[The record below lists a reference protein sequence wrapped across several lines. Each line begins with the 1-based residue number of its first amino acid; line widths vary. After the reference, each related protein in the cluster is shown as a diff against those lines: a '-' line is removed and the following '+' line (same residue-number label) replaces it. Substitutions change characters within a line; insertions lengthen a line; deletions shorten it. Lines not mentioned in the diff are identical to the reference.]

1 MKKSI
6 ILISSVILAVCAF
19 GKEYYVNPDPDKASN
34 AYDGEAEVFDGAHGP
49 KLTLAGVMSVAKKSG
64 DIVYAAEGVY
74 TNEVMSQVSE
84 SYSSKAR
91 FVCSRV
97 IVPAGVT
104 LQSAAG
110 AEKTFII
117 GAPATDE
124 SGNPVT
130 ENNGCGTNS
139 VRCVKLEANAKLV
152 GFTLSG
158 GRAPRGLK
166 DATNYWNAQGGGI
179 YASDSSLVADCVLS
193 NNVAYN
199 SGNAGV
205 NGSYLRCRVV
215 DNDGVGTGTIDAGR
229 IYDCYVNG
237 NTASN
242 GQIFNPGE
250 CVNTTFGTKG
260 TTSIWVQGG
269 ARTNICECWNCAFL
283 KGVNSPTRTVY
294 HRCAFSADPGDS
306 YTCDSDC
313 IVLTKAELAA
323 LGDGGEP
330 VEGSPLVDAG
340 SNTYHRVALDIPFA
354 TDVVGLSRV
363 SNGRIDIGS
372 FEFDWRPVFARTLS
386 PFGAVS
392 VAEASSNVLQ
402 VVETD
407 ELSLEQ
413 GASLMVDM
421 EPVGTPARYRLF
433 AEVLGGGVLTI
444 CDGETTVAS
453 LTSADERKCIELTR
467 EGAVRLVLS
476 YSAEDAD
483 DAGARVSEFSNAA
496 HIIFNAPGEGI
507 TLDGIDVGTN
517 VCAFG
522 ASITFTATR
531 RPVLPLCTGITVD
544 GVLHEF
550 GEAGSLTLTVEGTA
564 DRIELASVYTERPS
578 AWYVDANDGDD
589 DNLGLYPANAM
600 KTLAAAMTNVNLKS
614 GDTVWALPGS
624 YGAGQVISSERY
636 SSVNRKIANRALVK
650 SGVTLRS
657 KGGAGV
663 TFIEGANATE
673 TDDANKGCGVDSVRC
688 VRLESGACVRGF
700 TVRGGRAPRGPMD
713 ETATTFWNA
722 QAGGVY
728 SADSNVFIAD
738 CVLSN
743 NVAHNTGNVGNGG
756 TYVRCRVVDN
766 DQLVGSSAV
775 NQGVFYDCY
784 INRNYGS
791 GNYQLR
797 NPIKCVNVT
806 FGNKGSGLYLC
817 YQGYECEFYNSL
829 FLNGANSMDRYSYHR
844 CASAKELPSEY
855 KVMDDDCFALSAEE
869 LAVIGD
875 GLTGVAGT
883 RLVDAGSNTY
893 HTADFDF
900 PLDGDLNGVPRV
912 LNGRIDIGA
921 AEYDWRTD
929 YARDIRGKVV
939 VAEATSNV
947 VETAAKNV
955 CLGDGD
961 AVTLVWK
968 DVTESLSPRTFRFAV
983 ENGTLT
989 VRLNGESVSRLTTDG
1004 EWTYEDGSATDRI
1017 EFSFAGEGYA
1027 DVLKSSSL
1035 QGLMMI
1041 VR

>member
-1 MKKSI
+1 M
-6 ILISSVILAVCAF
+6 A
-19 GKEYYVNPDPDKASN
+19 
-34 AYDGEAEVFDGAHGP
+34 
-49 KLTLAGVMSVAKKSG
+49 VAKKSG

-84 SYSSKAR
+84 SYNGKAR

-166 DATNYWNAQGGGI
+166 DATTYWNAQGGGV
-179 YASDSSLVADCVLS
+179 YARDSSLVADCVLS

-205 NGSYLRCRVV
+205 YGTYLRCRVV
-215 DNDGVGTGTIDAGR
+215 DNDGVGTGTIDAGW

-237 NTASN
+237 NTAGN
-242 GQIFNPGE
+242 GQIFNPAI
-250 CVNTTFGTKG
+250 CVNTTFGPDG
-260 TTSIWVQGG
+260 TASIWVQGG
-269 ARTNICECWNCAFL
+269 TRTNVCELWNCAL
-283 KGVNSPTRTVY
+283 LRGANSDTRTVY
-294 HRCAFSADPGDS
+294 HRCAFSADPGSKFELDP
-306 YTCDSDC
+306 DC
-313 IVLTKAELAA
+313 IVLTTAELAA
-323 LGDGGEP
+323 LGDGSVP

-340 SNTYHRVALDIPFA
+340 SNTYHRIELDIPFA

-372 FEFDWRPVFARTLS
+372 FEFDWRPVLARTLS
-386 PFGAVS
+386 PFGAAS
-392 VAEASSNVLQ
+392 VAEASSNVLL
-402 VVETD
+402 VAESD
-407 ELSLEQ
+407 ELSLEK
-413 GASLMVDM
+413 GASLTVDM

-700 TVRGGRAPRGPMD
+700 TVRGGRAPRGPTD

-775 NQGVFYDCY
+775 SMGVFYDCY

-829 FLNGANSMDRYSYHR
+829 FLDGANSSDRYSYHR
-844 CASAKELPSEY
+844 CASAKALPTAF
-855 KVMDDDCFALSAEE
+855 KVMDDDCFALSADE

-929 YARDIRGKVV
+929 YACDIRGKVV

-955 CLGDGD
+955 RLGDGD
-961 AVTLVWK
+961 AVTLVWR
-968 DVTESLSPRTFRFAV
+968 DATESLSPRAFRFAV

-989 VRLNGESVSRLTTDG
+989 VRLNGASVEELSADG
-1004 EWTYEDGSATDRI
+1004 EWVYENGVATDRI
-1017 EFSFAGEGYA
+1017 EFSFAGKGHA

-1035 QGLMMI
+1035 QGLIML

>member
-1 MKKSI
+1 M
-6 ILISSVILAVCAF
+6 
-19 GKEYYVNPDPDKASN
+19 
-34 AYDGEAEVFDGAHGP
+34 
-49 KLTLAGVMSVAKKSG
+49 
-64 DIVYAAEGVY
+64 
-74 TNEVMSQVSE
+74 
-84 SYSSKAR
+84 
-91 FVCSRV
+91 
-97 IVPAGVT
+97 
-104 LQSAAG
+104 
-110 AEKTFII
+110 
-117 GAPATDE
+117 
-124 SGNPVT
+124 
-130 ENNGCGTNS
+130 
-139 VRCVKLEANAKLV
+139 
-152 GFTLSG
+152 
-158 GRAPRGLK
+158 
-166 DATNYWNAQGGGI
+166 
-179 YASDSSLVADCVLS
+179 
-193 NNVAYN
+193 
-199 SGNAGV
+199 
-205 NGSYLRCRVV
+205 
-215 DNDGVGTGTIDAGR
+215 
-229 IYDCYVNG
+229 NG

-242 GQIFNPGE
+242 GQVFNPGI
-250 CVNTTFGTKG
+250 CVNTTFGPDG

-283 KGVNSPTRTVY
+283 KGINSPTRTVY
-294 HRCAFSADPGDS
+294 HRCAFSAAPGAD
-306 YTCDSDC
+306 YVYDSDC
-313 IVLTKAELAA
+313 FVLTKPELAA

-340 SNTYHRVALDIPFA
+340 SNTYHRIELDIPFA

-386 PFGAVS
+386 PFGAAS
-392 VAEASSNVLQ
+392 VAEASSNVLL
-402 VVETD
+402 VAESD
-407 ELSLEQ
+407 ELSLEK
-413 GASLMVDM
+413 GASLTVDM

-433 AEVLGGGVLTI
+433 AEVLGGGVLTVR
-444 CDGETTVAS
+444 DGETTVAS

-467 EGAVRLVLS
+467 EGAVRLVFS

-496 HIIFNAPGEGI
+496 HVIFNAPGEGI

-636 SSVNRKIANRALVK
+636 SLANRKIANRALVK

-657 KGGAGV
+657 KGGASV

-700 TVRGGRAPRGPMD
+700 TVRGGRAPRGPQD
-713 ETATTFWNA
+713 ETAKEFWNA
-722 QAGGVY
+722 QGGGVY
-728 SADSNVFIAD
+728 SAADSNAFVAD

-743 NVAHNTGNVGNGG
+743 NVSHGTGNAGYKG

-766 DQLVGSSAV
+766 VTVGISAV
-775 NQGVFYDCY
+775 DTASFYDCY
-784 INRNYGS
+784 INRNTGD
-791 GNYQLR
+791 GNNQLR
-797 NPIKCVNVT
+797 NPIICVNTT
-806 FGNKGSGLYLC
+806 FGDKGLTKYLC

-829 FLNGANSMDRYSYHR
+829 FLNGANSSDRYSYHR
-844 CASAKELPSEY
+844 CASAKALPTAF
-855 KVMDDDCFALSAEE
+855 KVLDDDCFALSEEE

-875 GLTGVAGT
+875 GLMGVAGT

-900 PLDGDLNGVPRV
+900 SLDGDLNGVPRV

-955 CLGDGD
+955 RLGDGD

-989 VRLNGESVSRLTTDG
+989 VRLNGESVSTLTTDG
-1004 EWTYEDGSATDRI
+1004 EWTYEDGSVTDRI
-1017 EFSFAGEGYA
+1017 EFSFAGEGHA